1 MKLFCLALFAV
12 AQAAAQDATVT
23 AYCHCARCC
32 GVAYGPA
39 ANGHRPIVGLTV
51 AGPRWI
57 PLGTRIYIE
66 GIGLRIVTDRL
77 APAFDARFDLF
88 VADHR
93 TAQHFGLQRR
103 RITILK

>member
-1 MKLFCLALFAV
+1 MKLMIATLLALVHSAT
-12 AQAAAQDATVT
+12 AATVS

-32 GVAYGPA
+32 GIANHPA
-39 ANGHRPIVGLTV
+39 ADGRQPVVGLTV

-66 GIGLRIVTDRL
+66 GIGIRIVTDRL
-77 APAFDARFDLF
+77 ALAYDDRFDLF
-88 VADHR
+88 VATHR
-93 TAQHFGLQRR
+93 EAKRFGLQQH